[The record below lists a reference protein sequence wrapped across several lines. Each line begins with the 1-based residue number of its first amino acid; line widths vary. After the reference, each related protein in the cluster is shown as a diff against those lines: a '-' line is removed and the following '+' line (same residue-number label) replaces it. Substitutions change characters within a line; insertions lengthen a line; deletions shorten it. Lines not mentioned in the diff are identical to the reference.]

1 MKTMRAALFLPFLAA
16 CSIYPRFVASKVIET
31 EIPAG
36 SLQQLACESHNG
48 DITVTG
54 AATDTIT
61 LRVEMSVRGITQAEA
76 DSNLH
81 LLELGREQQG
91 DRLRLYGKYPPNE
104 LDNRSPSFTFT
115 LTAPAR
121 LVLQLESH
129 NGDIVARKVD
139 GTVAA
144 VTHNGRIRAELASTA
159 VALKTHNGDVQL
171 QLDGQGPLD
180 GTVESHN
187 GGVDVSFASGR
198 TTAIAASTHNGRITA
213 NGPVR
218 VLASGKGSLQGQVGD
233 GGGKLTVTTHNGDV
247 TLR

>member
-1 MKTMRAALFLPFLAA
+1 M
-16 CSIYPRFVASKVIET
+16 IET

-48 DITVTG
+48 DITITG

-81 LLELGREQQG
+81 LLELGRELVG
-91 DRLRLYGKYPPNE
+91 DRLRLFGKYPPNA
-104 LDNRSPSFTFT
+104 LDNRSPTFTFT

-129 NGDIVARKVD
+129 NGDLVARKVD

-144 VTHNGRIRAELASTA
+144 VTHNGRIQAELASSA
-159 VALKTHNGDVQL
+159 VRLKTHNGDVQV
-171 QLDGQGPLD
+171 QIDGQGPLD

-187 GGVDVSFASGR
+187 GGVELTFDGGR
-198 TTAIAASTHNGRITA
+198 ATAIVASTHNGHITS

-218 VLASGKGSLQGQVGD
+218 VVASGMGSVQGGPPGSMLQAQVGD
-233 GGGKLTVTTHNGDV
+233 GGGKLGITTHNGDI